1 MLKEASVSEMTIRV
15 GDLVRHTHA
24 EEFKTPAFRADLE
37 HTGKVLEVYRGE
49 FGSAA
54 RVDFN
59 GTEWRLYTSALV
71 FVDRADVKAP
81 LGLT

>member
-1 MLKEASVSEMTIRV
+1 MSKEASVSEMTIRV
-15 GDLVRHTHA
+15 GDLVRNTYA

-71 FVDRADVKAP
+71 FVDRADARAP